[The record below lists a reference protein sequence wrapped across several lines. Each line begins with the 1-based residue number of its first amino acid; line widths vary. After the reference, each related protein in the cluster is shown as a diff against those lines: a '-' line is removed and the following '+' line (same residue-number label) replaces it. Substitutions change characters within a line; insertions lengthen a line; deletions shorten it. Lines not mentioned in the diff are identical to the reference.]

1 MKSSK
6 QHNKRWQHYL
16 IAFFAVLLTAISA
29 GHIFK
34 QDFDHQRA
42 LKNFQEAIFEKED
55 HILSEL
61 RQIKSAFEK
70 KPDSL
75 FLLSSGYKRAFAE
88 EGFSFY
94 ILSDDQLV
102 FWSDNNLPVD
112 FLSEPDQRPVIH
124 SGNAWI
130 RKRAIADSNTKFVG
144 VYLIQSDYRYQN
156 NYLENNFHHSFDLP
170 CRADLTI
177 DNEHGDSIYSR
188 DGDYLFS
195 VIFQPKT
202 SLTQPQFMAVFVL
215 YLAALLLLIGFMYE
229 VYRRFH
235 RYYKRRIILLA
246 AFVIDLIIIRAVLF
260 FFKIPSIIYDSKLF
274 GPHYYA
280 HSEWIPSLGDL
291 FLNVLFILIIAFVV
305 FYHYKFDGR
314 IWKRRPFFR
323 YFFAFSVLLHV
334 FIFFRGVVFIFESL
348 ISDSVVSVDLNNIF
362 TLSWMSLLSL
372 TIMTMAVLAYL
383 LVTAKLTFMA
393 YRSLKSAVEY
403 VALLFVVFAIW
414 IAFCILSGGCNWMYS
429 AFVFVY
435 ILSYIWFFEK
445 GIFRF
450 SLSAIAVYILLFST
464 ISTYSLHRYN
474 NQKEQAQRK
483 LLALYLAADQ
493 RDPIAEFIYGKTSEQ
508 ITADSLLRSK
518 LMNLVE
524 NPEATEDIEEYLL
537 KEYLS
542 EYWRKYNRQVTVCND
557 LDVLLLKPEEY
568 EVNCW
573 NFFSSMVEQ
582 SGKATGHPE
591 LFFLDFGIA
600 DAGYIAI
607 IEFDDPEAYIP
618 VTRIFIELTPKYVAR
633 DLGFPDL
640 LIDREISRSP
650 DLTDYSYAKYQNGEL
665 QHRVGKYFYNIS
677 LRHYGDFQNRIEFID
692 LHGYNHCIYNI
703 DDSRDLIIS
712 LKNKTFQDT
721 IAPFSYLFLFY
732 AVFISVIF
740 LLFIMPFSR
749 RKISYNFR
757 TRLQLSMTAVILF
770 SFLVIGIFTIFYIQ
784 NLNAQKNN
792 DILSEKT
799 HSVLVEMQHKLFDE
813 DVIDDYL
820 APYISELLIKFSSVF
835 FTDINVFS
843 LDGRLIASSRPQIY
857 DEMLISNMMNPKAY
871 KELTINSSSLFI
883 QQETIGRQ
891 NYLSAYIPFIND
903 RNQVIAYLNL
913 PYFAKENDLRREI
926 STFLVAYINIYVIL
940 IAITIIIALIISN
953 YISRPIKLI
962 MNKIRGVNLGGQNE
976 KIDWKHDD
984 EIGQLVMAYNRMID
998 ELAVSAELLARSER
1012 ESAWREM
1019 ARQVAHEIKNPLTPM
1034 KLSVQYLQHAWNK
1047 QSPDWESRL
1056 QKFTQT
1062 MIEQIE
1068 TLSVIA
1074 TEFSDFAK
1082 MPATRKES
1090 VNIGE
1095 VIHNAI
1101 SLFKNYQNIRISIE
1115 LPEDEQLTVF
1125 ADKDQLLRA
1134 FNNLLKNAVQAIG
1147 KDKQGQISIAAF
1159 EDQYRCMITIEDNGG
1174 GIPEEIA
1181 EKIFSPNFT
1190 TKSSGMGL
1198 GLAIVKSVI
1207 VNSGGEITYTS
1218 LPGKGTTFF
1227 ISLPL
1232 IKPAD

>member
-1 MKSSK
+1 MKSAK

-16 IAFFAVLLTAISA
+16 IAFFAILFTAILA
-29 GHIFK
+29 GHIFN
-34 QDFDHQRA
+34 QDFKQQNV
-42 LKNFQEAIFEKED
+42 LESFQEVILDKEEQLLFEMN
-55 HILSEL
+55 EL
-61 RQIKSAFEK
+61 KKAFEK
-70 KPDSL
+70 NPDSL
-75 FLLSSGYKRAFAE
+75 FLFSSRYKRAFIE
-88 EGFSFY
+88 NGFSFY
-94 ILSDDQLV
+94 IFKNDKLV
-102 FWSDNNLPVD
+102 FWSDNNLPTN
-112 FLSEPDQRPVIH
+112 FLSETYQEPVLH

-130 RKRAIADSNTKFVG
+130 RKAAIEDSTLRIIG
-144 VYLIQSDYRYQN
+144 AYLIKYDYRYQN
-156 NYLENNFHHSFDLP
+156 TYLENSFHHSFNLP
-170 CRADLTI
+170 CRADLSI
-177 DNEHGDSIYSR
+177 ENERGDPINSS

-195 VIFQPKT
+195 ITFQPST
-202 SLTQPQFMAVFVL
+202 SLTQAQYAIVFVL
-215 YLAALLLLIGFMYE
+215 YLTALLLLIGFMYE
-229 VYRRFH
+229 IYRRIH
-235 RYYKRRIILLA
+235 RYYKRRIFLLA

-260 FFKIPSIIYDSKLF
+260 FFKIPEIIYDSKLF

-305 FYHYKFDGR
+305 FYHYKFDER

-323 YFFAFSVLLHV
+323 YFFAFSLLLHV

-348 ISDSVVSVDLNNIF
+348 ISDSVVSVDLHNIF

-372 TIMTMAVLAYL
+372 TIITVAVLAYL
-383 LVTAKLTFMA
+383 LITAKLTFMA
-393 YRSLKSAVEY
+393 YRSLKKAKHY
-403 VALLFVVFAIW
+403 VAVLVVVFAIW
-414 IAFCILSGGCNWMYS
+414 NLFCLLSGGCNWVYS
-429 AFVFVY
+429 VFVFIF
-435 ILSYIWFFEK
+435 ILSYLWFFQK

-464 ISTYSLHRYN
+464 ISTYSLHKYN
-474 NQKEQAQRK
+474 NLKERAERK

-493 RDPIAEFIYGKTSEQ
+493 RDPIAEFIFGKTGEQ
-508 ITADSLLRSK
+508 IISDSLLQRK

-524 NPEATEDIEEYLL
+524 NPDGTGEVEEYLL
-537 KEYLS
+537 KEYFS

-557 LDVLLLKPEEY
+557 LDALLLKPEEF

-573 NFFSSMVEQ
+573 EFFSSMVEQ
-582 SGKATGHPE
+582 SGKATGHSE

-607 IEFDDPEAYIP
+607 LEFDDQGEMPL
-618 VTRIFIELTPKYVAR
+618 TRIFIELTPKYVAR

-650 DLTDYSYAKYQNGEL
+650 DLTDYSYAKYENGEL

-677 LRHYGDFQNRIEFID
+677 LRHYGDFKNRVNFID

-712 LKNKTFQDT
+712 LKNKTFLDT

-813 DVIDDYL
+813 DAIDDYL
-820 APYISELLIKFSSVF
+820 APYVSELLIKFSSVF
-835 FTDINVFS
+835 FTDINLFN

-857 DEMLISNMMNPKAY
+857 DEMLISNMMNPKAF

-883 QQETIGRQ
+883 QQENIGRQ

-940 IAITIIIALIISN
+940 IAITVLIALIISN

-962 MNKIRGVNLGGQNE
+962 MNKIRAVNLGGQNE

-984 EIGQLVMAYNRMID
+984 EIGQLVKAYNRMID
-998 ELAVSAELLARSER
+998 ELAVSAGLLARSER

-1019 ARQVAHEIKNPLTPM
+1019 AKQVAHEIKNPLTPM

-1047 QSPDWESRL
+1047 KVPDWESRL

-1082 MPATRKES
+1082 MPATRKET
-1090 VNIGE
+1090 VNINE

-1101 SLFKNYQNIRISIE
+1101 SLFKNYRNIHISIE
-1115 LPEDEQLTVF
+1115 MPEDGQLTVF

-1147 KDKQGQISIAAF
+1147 KDKQGTISIKAA
-1159 EDQYRCMITIEDNGG
+1159 EDQHQCIVTIEDNGG
-1174 GIPEEIA
+1174 GIPDEIA
-1181 EKIFSPNFT
+1181 EKIFFPNFT

-1207 VNSGGEITYTS
+1207 VNSGGEISYTS
-1218 LPGKGTTFF
+1218 HPGKGTTFI

-1232 IKPAD
+1232 IKHSE

>member
-1 MKSSK
+1 MKSAK

-16 IAFFAVLLTAISA
+16 IAFFALLFTAILA
-29 GHIFK
+29 GHIFN
-34 QDFDHQRA
+34 QDFNQKNA
-42 LKNFQEAIFEKED
+42 LENFQEVILDKED
-55 HILSEL
+55 QLQSEL
-61 RQIKSAFEK
+61 NQLKKAFDT

-75 FLLSSGYKRAFAE
+75 FLLSSRYNRVFTEK
-88 EGFSFY
+88 GFSFY
-94 ILSDDQLV
+94 IFKNDRLV
-102 FWSDNNLPVD
+102 FWSDNNLPIN
-112 FLSEPDQRPVIH
+112 FLSEMDEKPVLH

-130 RKRAIADSNTKFVG
+130 RKAAIEDSATRIIG
-144 VYLIQSDYRYQN
+144 AYLIKYDYRYQN
-156 NYLENNFHHSFDLP
+156 AYLENSFHHSFNLP
-170 CRADLTI
+170 CRTDLSI
-177 DNEHGDSIYSR
+177 ENERGEPINSSN
-188 DGDYLFS
+188 GEYLFS
-195 VIFQPKT
+195 ITFQPST
-202 SLTQPQFMAVFVL
+202 SLTQAQYAIVFVL
-215 YLAALLLLIGFMYE
+215 YLTALLLLIGFMYE
-229 VYRRFH
+229 IYRRIH
-235 RYYKRRIILLA
+235 RYYKRRVILLA

-260 FFKIPSIIYDSKLF
+260 FFKIPEIIYDSKLF

-305 FYHYKFDGR
+305 FYHYKFDER

-323 YFFAFSVLLHV
+323 YFFAFSLLLHV

-348 ISDSVVSVDLNNIF
+348 ISDSVISVDLNNIF

-372 TIMTMAVLAYL
+372 TIITVAVMAYL
-383 LVTAKLTFMA
+383 LITAKLTFMA
-393 YRSLKSAVEY
+393 YRSLKKAKHY
-403 VALLFVVFAIW
+403 VAVLVVVFAIW
-414 IAFCILSGGCNWMYS
+414 NLFCLLSGGCNWVYS
-429 AFVFVY
+429 VFVFIY
-435 ILSYIWFFEK
+435 ILSYLWFFQK

-464 ISTYSLHRYN
+464 ISTYSLHKYN
-474 NQKEQAQRK
+474 NLKERAERK

-493 RDPIAEFIYGKTSEQ
+493 RDPIAEFIFGKTSEQ
-508 ITADSLLRSK
+508 IVSDTLLQRK
-518 LMNLVE
+518 LMNLI
-524 NPEATEDIEEYLL
+524 EDPDAAEEVEEYLL
-537 KEYLS
+537 KEYFS

-573 NFFSSMVEQ
+573 EFFSGMVEQ
-582 SGKATGHPE
+582 SGKATGHSE

-607 IEFDDPEAYIP
+607 LEFDDQGEMPL
-618 VTRIFIELTPKYVAR
+618 TRIFVELTPKYVAR

-640 LIDREISRSP
+640 LIDRQISRSP

-677 LRHYGDFQNRIEFID
+677 LRHYGDFENRVTFID
-692 LHGYNHCIYNI
+692 LHGYNHCIYKI
-703 DDSRDLIIS
+703 DDSRDLILS
-712 LKNKTFQDT
+712 LKNKTFLDT

-813 DVIDDYL
+813 DAIDDYL
-820 APYISELLIKFSSVF
+820 APYVSELLIKFSSVF
-835 FTDINVFS
+835 FTDINLFN

-857 DEMLISNMMNPKAY
+857 DEMLISNMMNPKAF

-883 QQETIGRQ
+883 QQENIGRQ

-940 IAITIIIALIISN
+940 IAITVLIALIISN

-962 MNKIRGVNLGGQNE
+962 MNKIRAVNLGGQNE

-984 EIGQLVMAYNRMID
+984 EIGQLVKAYNRMID
-998 ELAVSAELLARSER
+998 ELAVSAGLLARSER

-1019 ARQVAHEIKNPLTPM
+1019 AKQVAHEIKNPLTPM

-1047 QSPDWESRL
+1047 KAPDWESRL

-1082 MPATRKES
+1082 MPATRKEI
-1090 VNIGE
+1090 VNINE

-1101 SLFKNYQNIRISIE
+1101 SLFKNYRNIHFSIA
-1115 LPEDEQLTVF
+1115 LPEEGQLTVF

-1147 KDKQGQISIAAF
+1147 KEKQGTISIKAA
-1159 EDQYRCMITIEDNGG
+1159 EDQQRCIVTIEDNGG
-1174 GIPEEIA
+1174 GIPDEIA

-1190 TKSSGMGL
+1190 TKTSGMGL

-1207 VNSGGEITYTS
+1207 VNSGGEISYTS
-1218 LPGKGTTFF
+1218 LPGKGTTFI

-1232 IKPAD
+1232 IKHSE